1 MYKEG
6 KKWWRARQP
15 DGSEALIPIAH
26 HTKYLGTYLSLQ
38 AEAHKVVG
46 HRIEEANQR
55 TGKIRKAVRSRQVFG
70 LAHRV
75 RIWQACAAS
84 SATFGLLA
92 FAPSAKAVALL
103 RGWFYRQ
110 LRAVADSPAHITH
123 ESNQHL
129 RQRLGV
135 QDPVD
140 ATVQPLRHKLEKL
153 RVAEPSIINQQQTIQ
168 YWEGMLQQYLIF
180 HTDNTEVE
188 PSSRLLSV
196 PAQQTQPV
204 ACTVCGVYFPSTKA
218 MRQHRGRVH
227 TVYVSSHRQDDETYQ
242 QQDHSTGGVP
252 QCIHCGLKAGSWDS
266 LRNHVLNNVCAWQQR
281 PGPTR
286 DAETQDETSSPRV
299 HPVGKVGASEDSE
312 ALPPIDQSAKEPPAS
327 AAPEDP
333 NIPLLRQTEV
343 VRQLLQPGS
352 KVQIVSTLAEGLT
365 QNCGFC
371 GQWIAKGGSVKEHIK
386 RKHPHIWHTSIGN
399 LEVECAG
406 HKPHLVRDSEC
417 DFCKVTVYQPDRH
430 ARSCTVIFQVALATA
445 WHKVGAPETAPTTR
459 DVRTCIT
466 AEFLARQL
474 DPATYQQDTRD
485 ADDNEV
491 IDMLTRHCGLCL
503 QTLTNQ
509 QDWRRHCAHQHQESW
524 KQAGSFE
531 ELLRDLPLSRPCQH
545 CGVTYH
551 KTPKVH
557 AQKCLPLLQIAF
569 LSSHGR
575 QGAARGGQ
583 HVGATQPNGAHHA
596 RTTDRRGDRRAEI
609 SSQRGQRPGQIQKGA
624 DGGPESHE
632 PAAGQASTSTDQVR
646 QPARDGPATA
656 GSRQKLGT
664 LDGLWSAG
672 NYTPA
677 GQNNG
682 HLEGEPRAK
691 QMQLQPKASP
701 SGGTPART
709 AGTAGTNG
717 GGQGSAGPTHS
728 AEAAYRGANGVDVHT
743 LESRQEDSGAQG
755 GKRALSSGC
764 KGGDSPPEERSPQ
777 AQCHTEIPCP
787 GRSQE
792 GQARDHDIRADGLL
806 GCRRPAQHQQGA
818 ACPHGLRSHL
828 AQRRTDQA
836 GEKSQATAGG
846 PTASH
851 RCNEEAVTRSRQSIF
866 TNSKTLSLE
875 RLPGGVLQSDLA
887 KNTCP
892 RKQKLDPSNP
902 AKPGHLDNKIGRSR
916 SIGEWLKG
924 NGQPAQSSDASSPK
938 HGKTDHQE
946 KEDTAVTSTL
956 PIRLCVLENPSNLCY
971 LNSTVQALLH
981 LFDQVKAADRAGFGS
996 LRPMLNALK
1005 KCAKPQQLSRR
1016 NDCMKLLQGWHDLHQ
1031 QHDAAELLQHLT
1043 KDGVPRILA
1052 GRWES
1057 RVSGIREHE
1066 PAIIR
1071 AWNTAVPLIPLPCS
1085 GYATT
1090 QLALDSWMTQPG
1102 PRNEAYVTALAAA
1115 PAILSVQLLR
1125 FQEKGGR
1132 IKKVRSPVT
1141 INPVIQVP
1149 TFTADHTQQ
1158 LTMSEYRLISG
1169 IVHTG
1174 DTPNTGHYRC
1184 FFLKPQSH
1192 SSEVE
1197 TIAEALEV
1205 GAATSALQLVDDGRT
1220 PVNTTARDVQHINRN
1235 WYILFFSRQ

>member
-1 MYKEG
+1 MALQTTIRLMSHHMLPKRSTNAQLDRHKLDQDVRSGAAGAKTLQLELAKALNELQDPTPASINSTLLQTCQNHYPVERKPTPASNPIVQHLWQKRREAEYAADNG
-6 KKWWRARQP
+6 DQRTVYQVVRRLAPWQPRRRVMIKDPQGRLLTLQQEHEALVSYSEDLFAPDTDQP
-15 DGSEALIPIAH
+15 DRTEQG
-26 HTKYLGTYLSLQ
+26 LQ
-38 AEAHKVVG
+38 LVFTVQE
-46 HRIEEANQR
+46 IESQLKSI
-55 TGKIRKAVRSRQVFG
+55 KIGKAVPPNVAPASVWRLAATQVAELLKLAFEHSHQPGITLPIQWTDAWIVWLRTLVPQTNMTHALATSLRGLGADENMTAAIISLLDTSRQATTFADDTLVQWLIETSEDIAQLSSFINKLLGVMHDLG
-70 LAHRV
+70 LLV
-75 RIWQACAAS
+75 NITKTACAAS

-218 MRQHRGRVH
+218 M
-227 TVYVSSHRQDDETYQ
+227 
-242 QQDHSTGGVP
+242 
-252 QCIHCGLKAGSWDS
+252 
-266 LRNHVLNNVCAWQQR
+266 NHVLNNVCAWQQR

-286 DAETQDETSSPRV
+286 DAETQ
-299 HPVGKVGASEDSE
+299 
-312 ALPPIDQSAKEPPAS
+312 
-327 AAPEDP
+327 
-333 NIPLLRQTEV
+333 
-343 VRQLLQPGS
+343 
-352 KVQIVSTLAEGLT
+352 
-365 QNCGFC
+365 
-371 GQWIAKGGSVKEHIK
+371 
-386 RKHPHIWHTSIGN
+386 
-399 LEVECAG
+399 
-406 HKPHLVRDSEC
+406 
-417 DFCKVTVYQPDRH
+417 VTVYQPDRH

-524 KQAGSFE
+524 KQA
-531 ELLRDLPLSRPCQH
+531 
-545 CGVTYH
+545 
-551 KTPKVH
+551 
-557 AQKCLPLLQIAF
+557 LQEVANMW
-569 LSSHGR
+569 
-575 QGAARGGQ
+575 GQ
-583 HVGATQPNGAHHA
+583 HSPMELIMRERPTEEETEGRKFRRREGKGPGKSKREPMAAPNHTNQQLARQVQVLTKYVSQHA
-596 RTTDRRGDRRAEI
+596 MALQLLEADR
-609 SSQRGQRPGQIQKGA
+609 SW
-624 DGGPESHE
+624 
-632 PAAGQASTSTDQVR
+632 V
-646 QPARDGPATA
+646 
-656 GSRQKLGT
+656 
-664 LDGLWSAG
+664 LW
-672 NYTPA
+672 
-677 GQNNG
+677 
-682 HLEGEPRAK
+682 
-691 QMQLQPKASP
+691 M
-701 SGGTPART
+701 
-709 AGTAGTNG
+709 
-717 GGQGSAGPTHS
+717 
-728 AEAAYRGANGVDVHT
+728 
-743 LESRQEDSGAQG
+743 DSGALGIIPQLVKTTATWKESREQNKCNCSLRQALLGALLLELQARLARMEEDKAAQAPLIQRKLLTAEPMAWTYTRWNPDKKIQEPKEGNVLSHQDAKEAIHLLKREVLKPNVTQRFHALG
-755 GKRALSSGC
+755 GVKKDRPGTTTFVLTVSLDADARPNINKALLALT
-764 KGGDSPPEERSPQ
+764 DSAATSLRGARIRPERSHKPLPEDLQ
-777 AQCHTEIPCP
+777 
-787 GRSQE
+787 
-792 GQARDHDIRADGLL
+792 RAID
-806 GCRRPAQHQQGA
+806 
-818 ACPHGLRSHL
+818 
-828 AQRRTDQA
+828 
-836 GEKSQATAGG
+836 
-846 PTASH
+846 
-851 RCNEEAVTRSRQSIF
+851 
-866 TNSKTLSLE
+866 
-875 RLPGGVLQSDLA
+875 
-887 KNTCP
+887 
-892 RKQKLDPSNP
+892 
-902 AKPGHLDNKIGRSR
+902 
-916 SIGEWLKG
+916 
-924 NGQPAQSSDASSPK
+924 
-938 HGKTDHQE
+938 E